1 MVDLVIICRDG
12 LVNSYISSLVAAME
26 SKKAGGDVAVVF
38 TQEAL
43 YALAEKKFRFSK
55 SLEGMSDKI
64 KDNAKKAGLSADPL
78 DLVKAAKD
86 AGVKMLAC
94 PAWSDLLEVRG
105 KLPEELEIPELPEL
119 LGIIAGAKQII
130 GTF

>member
-26 SKKAGGDVAVVF
+26 SKKAGTDVAVVF

-43 YALAEKKFRFSK
+43 YALAEKKFRFSE
-55 SLEGMSDKI
+55 SLEEISKKI
-64 KDNAKKAGLSADPL
+64 EENAKKVGLSANPL
-78 DLVKAAKD
+78 ELVKAAKD
-86 AGVKMLAC
+86 AGVKLLAC
-94 PAWSDLLEVRG
+94 PAWSDLLEVRD
-105 KLPEELEIPELPEL
+105 KLPEELEIPELSEL
-119 LGIIAGAKQII
+119 LGIIGGAKQVI